1 MQNVFVFATNQNW
14 LTQWML
20 NGKAV
25 CGQCGREGKH
35 YNEWPEMVIAI
46 YSGEARFYGQLMR
59 LLGNHQ
65 IGQTLMAQMGKC
77 HKFGVSRSVLM
88 LFGLSCHGHGAL
100 FNLIMNFTT
109 DRSTHTHWCG
119 FILLTYT
126 SHLIIKGRKL
136 ESPEL

>member
-1 MQNVFVFATNQNW
+1 
-14 LTQWML
+14 ML

-25 CGQCGREGKH
+25 CVGKAGGRVSTTMNGLK
-35 YNEWPEMVIAI
+35 WSLPSTA
-46 YSGEARFYGQLMR
+46 GEARFYGQLMR

-65 IGQTLMAQMGKC
+65 IGQTLMAQMGDC

-109 DRSTHTHWCG
+109 DRSTHTHIGVALFC
-119 FILLTYT
+119 
-126 SHLIIKGRKL
+126 
-136 ESPEL
+136 